1 VLRGVT
7 EEDTPGRAWSELVG
21 TDGRGARVAG
31 TPEDAKVR
39 IGGSDAKEGKVGRG
53 GGDCFGGR
61 RLKR

>member
-1 VLRGVT
+1 VLRGVA
-7 EEDTPGRAWSELVG
+7 EEDTLGRAWK
-21 TDGRGARVAG
+21 TDGREAGVAG

-61 RLKR
+61 GLKR